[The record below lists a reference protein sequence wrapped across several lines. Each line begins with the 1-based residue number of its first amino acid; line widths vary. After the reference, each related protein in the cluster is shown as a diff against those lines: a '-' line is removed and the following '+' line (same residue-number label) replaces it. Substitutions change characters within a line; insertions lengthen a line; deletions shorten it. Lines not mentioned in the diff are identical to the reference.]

1 MKSRPRR
8 PFLNKLAIIFVP
20 ILMIGFSLFMWAW
33 QVEPRRVETVTAAME
48 MPQWKRKEGPPLR
61 IAIAGDFHLRP
72 NGGDL
77 AHKYMETI
85 MEARPDMIF
94 LLGDYANGHTRES
107 SMAPETAREYFKM
120 LKAPLGIFAV
130 QGNHDQYYGWN
141 LWRNM
146 FSGLGILPM
155 WNDSLL
161 LHLPGAA
168 LFRQGRLP
176 PENQAGGIA
185 SAFFPGYSAYPSF
198 TCTRHFSPAG
208 SRHGGPRHQR
218 AYPRRPD
225 MPSRRQGPGK
235 HLTREGQIFLSLVP
249 AERNSLPHYPR
260 FGMQRSS
267 PALLLPSGNHRA
279 GNPIRNNYPD
289 NAPSPHALYFL
300 FTLYL
305 HIVHNNMCSHVSEIL
320 LHASRGSGTRGR
332 LV

>member
-1 MKSRPRR
+1 MKSRLRR
-8 PFLNKLAIIFVP
+8 PFLNKLAIILVS
-20 ILMIGFSLFMWAW
+20 ILMVGFSLFMWAW

-155 WNDSLL
+155 CIQRRYL
-161 LHLPGAA
+161 AK
-168 LFRQGRLP
+168 FRK
-176 PENQAGGIA
+176 
-185 SAFFPGYSAYPSF
+185 
-198 TCTRHFSPAG
+198 T
-208 SRHGGPRHQR
+208 
-218 AYPRRPD
+218 
-225 MPSRRQGPGK
+225 
-235 HLTREGQIFLSLVP
+235 
-249 AERNSLPHYPR
+249 
-260 FGMQRSS
+260 SS
-267 PALLLPSGNHRA
+267 K
-279 GNPIRNNYPD
+279 
-289 NAPSPHALYFL
+289 
-300 FTLYL
+300 
-305 HIVHNNMCSHVSEIL
+305 
-320 LHASRGSGTRGR
+320 
-332 LV
+332 

>member
-1 MKSRPRR
+1 
-8 PFLNKLAIIFVP
+8 
-20 ILMIGFSLFMWAW
+20 MIGFSLFMWAW

-161 LHLPGAA
+161 LHLPGGRE
-168 LFRQGRLP
+168 LQLSSVRDDYHLRIRQEELP
-176 PENQAGGIA
+176 LRPVPGAPGG
-185 SAFFPGYSAYPSF
+185 
-198 TCTRHFSPAG
+198 
-208 SRHGGPRHQR
+208 
-218 AYPRRPD
+218 
-225 MPSRRQGPGK
+225 
-235 HLTREGQIFLSLVP
+235 
-249 AERNSLPHYPR
+249 
-260 FGMQRSS
+260 
-267 PALLLPSGNHRA
+267 
-279 GNPIRNNYPD
+279 
-289 NAPSPHALYFL
+289 
-300 FTLYL
+300 
-305 HIVHNNMCSHVSEIL
+305 
-320 LHASRGSGTRGR
+320 ASRA
-332 LV
+332 

>member
-1 MKSRPRR
+1 MKSRLRR
-8 PFLNKLAIIFVP
+8 PFLNKLAIILVS
-20 ILMIGFSLFMWAW
+20 ILMVGFSLFMWAW

-161 LHLPGAA
+161 LHLPGGRELQLSSVRDDYHLRIRPEELPLRFSPDIPHILLSHVPDIFPLLAPGTADLVISTHTHGGQICLPGGRA
-168 LFRQGRLP
+168 LANISREKVKFSYPWSQLNGTPFLITRGLGCSVLPLRFCCP
-176 PENQAGGIA
+176 PEI
-185 SAFFPGYSAYPSF
+185 
-198 TCTRHFSPAG
+198 
-208 SRHGGPRHQR
+208 
-218 AYPRRPD
+218 
-225 MPSRRQGPGK
+225 
-235 HLTREGQIFLSLVP
+235 
-249 AERNSLPHYPR
+249 
-260 FGMQRSS
+260 
-267 PALLLPSGNHRA
+267 
-279 GNPIRNNYPD
+279 
-289 NAPSPHALYFL
+289 
-300 FTLYL
+300 
-305 HIVHNNMCSHVSEIL
+305 IVLEIQ
-320 LHASRGSGTRGR
+320 
-332 LV
+332 

>member
-1 MKSRPRR
+1 
-8 PFLNKLAIIFVP
+8 
-20 ILMIGFSLFMWAW
+20 MIGFSLFMWAW

-77 AHKYMETI
+77 AHRYMETI

-161 LHLPGAA
+161 LHLPG
-168 LFRQGRLP
+168 GRELQLSSVRDDYHLRIRPEELP
-176 PENQAGGIA
+176 L
-185 SAFFPGYSAYPSF
+185 
-198 TCTRHFSPAG
+198 RFSPDIP
-208 SRHGGPRHQR
+208 H
-218 AYPRRPD
+218 

-249 AERNSLPHYPR
+249 AERNPLPHYPR

-305 HIVHNNMCSHVSEIL
+305 HIVHNNMCSHVSGIL
-320 LHASRGSGTRGR
+320 LHSGCGPGTRGR

>member
-1 MKSRPRR
+1 
-8 PFLNKLAIIFVP
+8 
-20 ILMIGFSLFMWAW
+20 
-33 QVEPRRVETVTAAME
+33 
-48 MPQWKRKEGPPLR
+48 
-61 IAIAGDFHLRP
+61 
-72 NGGDL
+72 
-77 AHKYMETI
+77 METI

-161 LHLPGAA
+161 LHLPG
-168 LFRQGRLP
+168 GRELQLSSVRDDYHLRIRPEELP
-176 PENQAGGIA
+176 L
-185 SAFFPGYSAYPSF
+185 
-198 TCTRHFSPAG
+198 RFSPDIPHILLSHVPDIFPLLAP
-208 SRHGGPRHQR
+208 RHGGPRHQR

-267 PALLLPSGNHRA
+267 LRFCCPPE
-279 GNPIRNNYPD
+279 I
-289 NAPSPHALYFL
+289 
-300 FTLYL
+300 
-305 HIVHNNMCSHVSEIL
+305 IVLEIQ
-320 LHASRGSGTRGR
+320 
-332 LV
+332 

>member
-1 MKSRPRR
+1 
-8 PFLNKLAIIFVP
+8 
-20 ILMIGFSLFMWAW
+20 MIGFSLFMWAW

-161 LHLPGAA
+161 LHLPG
-168 LFRQGRLP
+168 GRELQLSSVRDDYHLRIRPEELP
-176 PENQAGGIA
+176 L
-185 SAFFPGYSAYPSF
+185 
-198 TCTRHFSPAG
+198 RFSPDIPHILL
-208 SRHGGPRHQR
+208 SHV
-218 AYPRRPD
+218 PD
-225 MPSRRQGPGK
+225 
-235 HLTREGQIFLSLVP
+235 IFLCWLP
-249 AERNSLPHYPR
+249 ARRTSSSARIPTEARYAFPEAGPWQTSHER
-260 FGMQRSS
+260 RSNF
-267 PALLLPSGNHRA
+267 PIPGPS
-279 GNPIRNNYPD
+279 
-289 NAPSPHALYFL
+289 
-300 FTLYL
+300 
-305 HIVHNNMCSHVSEIL
+305 
-320 LHASRGSGTRGR
+320 
-332 LV
+332 

>member
-1 MKSRPRR
+1 
-8 PFLNKLAIIFVP
+8 
-20 ILMIGFSLFMWAW
+20 MIGFSLFMWAW

-161 LHLPGAA
+161 LHLPG
-168 LFRQGRLP
+168 GRELQLSSVRDDYHLRIRPEELP
-176 PENQAGGIA
+176 L
-185 SAFFPGYSAYPSF
+185 
-198 TCTRHFSPAG
+198 RFSPDIPHILLSHVPDIFPLLAPG
-208 SRHGGPRHQR
+208 TADLVISAHTHGGQICLPGGR
-218 AYPRRPD
+218 ALANI
-225 MPSRRQGPGK
+225 S
-235 HLTREGQIFLSLVP
+235 REGQIFLSLVP

>member
-48 MPQWKRKEGPPLR
+48 MPQWKRKESPPLR

-77 AHKYMETI
+77 AHRYMETI

-161 LHLPGAA
+161 LYLPGGRE
-168 LFRQGRLP
+168 LQLSSVRDDYHLRIRPEELPLRFPRIFRISFFHMYP
-176 PENQAGGIA
+176 T
-185 SAFFPGYSAYPSF
+185 FFPCWLPARRTSSSARIPTEARYAFPEAGPWQTSHERRSNFPIPGPS
-198 TCTRHFSPAG
+198 
-208 SRHGGPRHQR
+208 
-218 AYPRRPD
+218 
-225 MPSRRQGPGK
+225 
-235 HLTREGQIFLSLVP
+235 
-249 AERNSLPHYPR
+249 
-260 FGMQRSS
+260 
-267 PALLLPSGNHRA
+267 
-279 GNPIRNNYPD
+279 
-289 NAPSPHALYFL
+289 
-300 FTLYL
+300 
-305 HIVHNNMCSHVSEIL
+305 
-320 LHASRGSGTRGR
+320 
-332 LV
+332 

>member
-1 MKSRPRR
+1 
-8 PFLNKLAIIFVP
+8 
-20 ILMIGFSLFMWAW
+20 MIGFSLFMWAW

-77 AHKYMETI
+77 AHRYMETI

-161 LHLPGAA
+161 LHLPGGRELQLSSVRDDYHLRIRPEELPLRFSPDIPHILLSHVPDIFPLLAPGTADLVISAHTHGGQICLPGGRA
-168 LFRQGRLP
+168 LANISREKVKFSYPWSQLNGTPFLIPRGLGCSVLPLRFCCP
-176 PENQAGGIA
+176 PEI
-185 SAFFPGYSAYPSF
+185 
-198 TCTRHFSPAG
+198 
-208 SRHGGPRHQR
+208 
-218 AYPRRPD
+218 
-225 MPSRRQGPGK
+225 
-235 HLTREGQIFLSLVP
+235 
-249 AERNSLPHYPR
+249 
-260 FGMQRSS
+260 
-267 PALLLPSGNHRA
+267 
-279 GNPIRNNYPD
+279 
-289 NAPSPHALYFL
+289 
-300 FTLYL
+300 
-305 HIVHNNMCSHVSEIL
+305 IVLEIQ
-320 LHASRGSGTRGR
+320 
-332 LV
+332 

>member
-1 MKSRPRR
+1 
-8 PFLNKLAIIFVP
+8 
-20 ILMIGFSLFMWAW
+20 MIGFSLFMLAW

-161 LHLPGAA
+161 LHLPG
-168 LFRQGRLP
+168 GRELQLSSVRDDYHLRIRPEELP
-176 PENQAGGIA
+176 L
-185 SAFFPGYSAYPSF
+185 
-198 TCTRHFSPAG
+198 RFSPDIPHILLSHVPDIFPLLAPG
-208 SRHGGPRHQR
+208 TADLVISAHTHGGQICLPGGR
-218 AYPRRPD
+218 ALANISREKVKFSYPW
-225 MPSRRQGPGK
+225 SQ
-235 HLTREGQIFLSLVP
+235 
-249 AERNSLPHYPR
+249 
-260 FGMQRSS
+260 QRSS